1 MRAQYKIFQRV
12 IDDYISE
19 RFDCGHIL
27 FFYSEAFSLIAN
39 SRCGYEIDVYMLQI
53 CLCYAIVAWICR
65 RQQRWT
71 TATGKMK
78 FNRKKGW
85 ISRVSFFS
93 WLLRPSL
100 SRSLPYLHKCTRLTQ
115 CTGNEV
121 CEINMFFPEI
131 ILICKFAKSWEY
143 VVSGGSASTVRPQH
157 RITIVSLQHM
167 QASQKI
173 KKKRNTFERTERIS
187 HSLLGT

>member
-78 FNRKKGW
+78 FNRKKDEYLE
-85 ISRVSFFS
+85 SLFFHCCFVPAS
-93 WLLRPSL
+93 PALYHTSTNAHAW
-100 SRSLPYLHKCTRLTQ
+100 RSVQEMKYAKLIC
-115 CTGNEV
+115 
-121 CEINMFFPEI
+121 FFPR
-131 ILICKFAKSWEY
+131 LFLFASSQRVGSMLSVAVRRAPSVLSTKSQLCLFSTCKQAK
-143 VVSGGSASTVRPQH
+143 
-157 RITIVSLQHM
+157 
-167 QASQKI
+167 K
-173 KKKRNTFERTERIS
+173 
-187 HSLLGT
+187 